1 MKHSERDHAILSP
14 SSAKRWINCTPSALL
29 AEAAGS
35 KSSVYAEEGTLAHEI
50 AEYALTRYL
59 EGNYD
64 PIVDEELPIRHE
76 HLKNP
81 LFSIDMSNY
90 IRSYCDYVIG
100 ENYEMQKADGLGRMY
115 LERRVD
121 ITDYAPDSF
130 GSVDV
135 TLLSDK
141 TIHIIDLKYGAGV
154 KVFADHNE
162 QMMMYALGALK
173 ALGVLKAA
181 VSDRITKIK
190 MTIAQVRLA
199 HYDTFEMSKEDLLSW
214 AEKVLKPAAKA
225 AIQGEGK
232 QVIGSWCGFCPVKAQ
247 CRAQRDAIL
256 ADFEEKPEPLLLSD
270 DEIVDLIG
278 KIDTYKSWIES
289 VNKYVYDRAIQ
300 GHKWEGY
307 KLVAGRSSR
316 VIKDEAKIRQAL
328 LNEFL
333 EDEVLNIKLKGIG
346 DLEKLLGKKVFSA
359 RFGDAIESRPGAPKL
374 VPESAKGV
382 EYSPLCD
389 FDVEG

>member
-1 MKHSERDHAILSP
+1 MGHAERDHAILSP

-50 AEYALTRYL
+50 AEYALTQYMNGL
-59 EGNYD
+59 YD
-64 PIVDEELPIRHE
+64 PIVDEELPVNDE

-81 LFSIDMSNY
+81 LFSIDMANY
-90 IRSYCDYVIG
+90 IREYCDYVIG
-100 ENYEMQKADGLGRMY
+100 EGYEMARADGFSEMF
-115 LERRVD
+115 LERKVD

-135 TLLSDK
+135 TLVSDK

-154 KVFADHNE
+154 KVYADHNE
-162 QMMMYALGALK
+162 QMMLYALGALK
-173 ALGVLKAA
+173 AAA
-181 VSDRITKIK
+181 SQNITNIR
-190 MTIAQVRLA
+190 MTIAQVRLD
-199 HYDTFEMSKEDLLSW
+199 HYDTFEMSKGELLDW

-225 AIQGEGK
+225 AIQGKGK

-256 ADFEEKPEPLLLSD
+256 ADFDEKPEPLLLSD
-270 DEIVDLIG
+270 EEIVDLIG
-278 KIDTYKSWIES
+278 KVDTYKSWIES

-300 GHKWEGY
+300 GYKWEGY

-346 DLEKLLGKKVFSA
+346 DLEKLVGKKVFSA

-389 FDVEG
+389 FDIEG

>member
-1 MKHSERDHAILSP
+1 MGHAERDHAILSP
-14 SSAKRWINCTPSALL
+14 SSAKRWIHCTPSALL
-29 AEAAGS
+29 AEAKGS

-50 AEYALTRYL
+50 AEYALTQYL
-59 EGNYD
+59 EGMYD
-64 PIVDEELPIRHE
+64 PIIDDAIPLKDE

-81 LFSIDMSNY
+81 LFSIDMANY
-90 IRSYCDYVIG
+90 IRDYCEFVIS
-100 ENYEMQKADGLGRMY
+100 EVYEMDRENDMCKMF

-135 TLLSDK
+135 TLETGR

-154 KVFADHNE
+154 KVYADMNE
-162 QMMMYALGALK
+162 QMLMYALGTLK
-173 ALGVLKAA
+173 SLET
-181 VSDRITKIK
+181 DHIEKIR
-190 MTIAQVRLA
+190 MTIAQVRLD
-199 HYDTFEMSKEDLLSW
+199 HYDTFEMTKQDLLAW
-214 AEKVLKPAAKA
+214 AEKVLKPAAKM
-225 AIQGEGK
+225 AIQGKGK

-270 DEIVDLIG
+270 EEIVDLID

-300 GHKWEGY
+300 GYKWEGY
-307 KLVAGRSSR
+307 KLVAGRTSR
-316 VIKDEAKIRQAL
+316 VITDEAKIRQAL
-328 LNEFL
+328 LNEYL

-346 DLEKLLGKKVFSA
+346 DLEKLVGKKVFSA

-374 VPESAKGV
+374 VPESTKGV

-389 FDVEG
+389 FDIEG